1 MNIVQHVNDFLHRNL
16 SNSTKFI
23 VAVSGGKDSIA
34 LLHLLKQLGVDVVA
48 AHCNFKL
55 RADESDEDEQ
65 FVKSFCKLH
74 DIKLECISF
83 DTKTISLNQKTA
95 IQETARAL
103 RYNWFEELR
112 VSLNADYI
120 LTAHH
125 ANDLA
130 ETFLFNAARGSGI
143 NGLKSIPAI
152 NGFIARPLLHITQE
166 QITNYVVNKQLQFR
180 VDSSNLSDK
189 YSRNFIRHQI
199 IPLLE
204 QINPQAVEHIMQS
217 TQVISSLLPIVE
229 EKFDALK
236 KQLITIDN
244 GSININLIELQK
256 LNYASHFLFNELSV
270 LGFNNTQVLDML
282 NTSHQS
288 GSSWNSHSH
297 IAIINQAKLIVYP
310 GTETAFEHE
319 EFLVNEIKETTLV
332 TLKNQT
338 LKLLLIKAE
347 EASFSEHELYLDIDK
362 ITWPI
367 TFRNWQMGD
376 KFSPLGLKG
385 RKKISDY
392 FIDKK
397 TPDLLKQKSI
407 VITDSK
413 DIIGLF
419 PFTIDNQV
427 KITPTSKHILKI
439 TMA

>member
-1 MNIVQHVNDFLHRNL
+1 MNIEQHVNDFLHHNL
-16 SNSTKFI
+16 PNSSKFI
-23 VAVSGGKDSIA
+23 VAVSGGRDSIA
-34 LLHLLKQLGVDVVA
+34 LLHILNQLNLDVVA

-55 RADESDEDEQ
+55 RGEESDEDER
-65 FVKSFCKLH
+65 FVQSFCELH
-74 DIKLECISF
+74 SIKLERISF
-83 DTKTISLNQKTA
+83 DTKTVSLNQKTA
-95 IQETARAL
+95 IQETARIL

-112 VSLNADYI
+112 ITYDADYI

-152 NGFIARPLLHITQE
+152 NGFIARPLLHITQA
-166 QITNYVVNKQLQFR
+166 QITNYVVNKQLQYR
-180 VDSSNLSDK
+180 IDSSNLSDK

-217 TQVISSLLPIVE
+217 TQVITSLLPIVE
-229 EKFDALK
+229 EKFAALK
-236 KQLITIDN
+236 KQLITTDH
-244 GSININLIELQK
+244 GSINIHLTELQK

-270 LGFNNTQVLDML
+270 FGFNHTQVLDML

-297 IAIINQAKLIVYP
+297 MASINQAQLIVYP
-310 GTETAFEHE
+310 LSETAFEHDE
-319 EFLVNEIKETTLV
+319 ILVDEIKETTRVNVNNRTIKLTRIDAHEV
-332 TLKNQT
+332 T
-338 LKLLLIKAE
+338 
-347 EASFSEHELYLDIDK
+347 FHEHELFLDFDK
-362 ITWPI
+362 INWPI

-376 KFSPLGLKG
+376 KFSPLGLQG

-397 TPDLLKQKSI
+397 IPDLLKQKSI
-407 VITDSK
+407 VIADTK

-419 PFTIDNQV
+419 PFTIANQV
-427 KITPTSKHILKI
+427 KITPASKHILKI

>member
-1 MNIVQHVNDFLHRNL
+1 MNIVQHVNDFLHHNL

-34 LLHLLKQLGVDVVA
+34 LLHILKNLGVDVVA

-55 RADESDEDEQ
+55 RADESDEDERYVQ
-65 FVKSFCKLH
+65 SFCKLH
-74 DIKLECISF
+74 DIKLQCISF
-83 DTKTISLNQKTA
+83 DTKTISQEQKTA
-95 IQETARAL
+95 IQETARKL

-112 VSLNADYI
+112 LAHKADYI

-130 ETFLFNAARGSGI
+130 ETFLFNAARGSGV

-166 QITNYVVNKQLQFR
+166 QITNYITNKQLQFR

-204 QINPQAVEHIMQS
+204 QINPLAVEHIMQS
-217 TQVISSLLPIVE
+217 TQIISSLLPIVE
-229 EKFDALK
+229 EKFATLK
-236 KQLITIDN
+236 TQVITTDKN
-244 GSININLIELQK
+244 SIIVDLSELQK

-282 NTSHQS
+282 DTSHKS

-297 IAIINQAKLIVYP
+297 IASINQAKLIVYP
-310 GTETAFEHE
+310 VTETAFEQE
-319 EFLVNEIKETTLV
+319 EILVNEMKETTLV
-332 TLKNQT
+332 TLKNQI
-338 LKLLLIKAE
+338 LKLTLINAAE
-347 EASFSEHELYLDIDK
+347 VRFNDNELYLDISK
-362 ITWPI
+362 ISWPI

-407 VITDSK
+407 VITDTK

-439 TMA
+439 TLA